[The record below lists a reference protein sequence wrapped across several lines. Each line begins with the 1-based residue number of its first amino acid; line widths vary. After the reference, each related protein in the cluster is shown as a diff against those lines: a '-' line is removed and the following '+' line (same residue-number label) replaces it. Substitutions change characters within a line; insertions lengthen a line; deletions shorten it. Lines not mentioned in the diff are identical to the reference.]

1 MPKGRCSPRERA
13 VSSSAATCHPV
24 RYSRNRGP
32 VAAPKATS
40 TAVLPAKRPP
50 APTPTIDNRRARFE
64 YEWLEQFEAGIVLT
78 GTEIK
83 SIRTGQISIGEAYA
97 RIRDGELWLLSMY
110 VPPYKEGSFS
120 NVEPNRPRKLLVH
133 RKDIDRLSARVS
145 EKGLTLIPVR
155 LYFKR
160 GIVKVSIALARGKKT
175 WDKRRDEKDRD
186 VQREMARAVRN
197 H

>member
-1 MPKGRCSPRERA
+1 MP
-13 VSSSAATCHPV
+13 AAKPKPT
-24 RYSRNRGP
+24 
-32 VAAPKATS
+32 AIIAP
-40 TAVLPAKRPP
+40 KRPP
-50 APTPTIDNRRARFE
+50 APTPTVDNRRARFE
-64 YEWLEQFEAGIVLT
+64 YEWLEQFEAGIALT

-120 NVEPNRPRKLLVH
+120 NVEPNRPRKLLLH
-133 RKDIDRLSARVS
+133 RKEIDRLANRVS

-160 GIVKVSIALARGKKT
+160 GRVKISIALARGKKI
-175 WDKRRDEKDRD
+175 WDKRKTEKDRD
-186 VQREMARAVRN
+186 LQRELARATRT
-197 H
+197 